1 MALYA
6 LFDIGGTAIK
16 YGVSDAEGH
25 FVKNDTVNN
34 PAKEKGIRGMLDVLE
49 RLLLDMKAEFDICG
63 T

>member
-1 MALYA
+1 VALYA

-34 PAKEKGIRGMLDVLE
+34 PAKEKGIRGMLDVL
-49 RLLLDMKAEFDICG
+49 
-63 T
+63 